1 MENHNP
7 NNTMDAKGIEK
18 IAHLTAQSK
27 NSTDEITR
35 KVQVEKQDQAIATEM
50 EKLELAL
57 KKDVALTK
65 VQRKLEDALK
75 ETFPDKNK
83 LE

>member
-1 MENHNP
+1 
-7 NNTMDAKGIEK
+7 MDAKGIEK

-57 KKDVALTK
+57 QKDVALTK

>member
-1 MENHNP
+1 
-7 NNTMDAKGIEK
+7 MDAKGIEK

-57 KKDVALTK
+57 QKDVALAK

>member
-1 MENHNP
+1 
-7 NNTMDAKGIEK
+7 MDAKGIEK